1 MRRLLAW
8 KAISAR
14 AEVESCL
21 RCSGSVGLRC
31 SGSVGLTNPF
41 QPVLM
46 QG

>member
-21 RCSGSVGLRC
+21 RCSR
-31 SGSVGLTNPF
+31 SVGLTNPF